1 MEIKN
6 LVIVYLAKRDN
17 IAFKDQLLQQDLVL
31 AHITVQLVHQSSN
44 PMEYKYMSW
53 DQTQLED
60 FALLGTNVQMV
71 LLLLSPAL
79 LELISLFQVQTL
91 VFNAQPVNI
100 ATNLLSIVKFW
111 SLKIA
116 KQAIF
121 ALVVQKNPLQLM
133 ESKEINVHQEITVPK
148 VPHLWFLVLVGHMNQ
163 EMVQACVNHVLQ
175 VSTAQLDLN
184 FLQNVH

>member
-6 LVIVYLAKRDN
+6 LMIVYLAKRDN

-31 AHITVQLVHQSSN
+31 VHITVQLVHQSSN
-44 PMEYKYMSW
+44 LMEYKYMSW

-79 LELISLFQVQTL
+79 LELISLFQVQTR

-100 ATNLLSIVKFW
+100 ATNLLSIVKF
-111 SLKIA
+111 
-116 KQAIF
+116 
-121 ALVVQKNPLQLM
+121 
-133 ESKEINVHQEITVPK
+133 
-148 VPHLWFLVLVGHMNQ
+148 
-163 EMVQACVNHVLQ
+163 
-175 VSTAQLDLN
+175 
-184 FLQNVH
+184 